1 MPWAF
6 GQRVRPV
13 VEGQRDVIGPSGPPQ
28 PWQQLRAQRCGLLLC
43 TMTASL
49 VGVGA
54 GVHDPHRSVEIAQGE
69 QPNCWDRLRPY
80 AAQLAF
86 AHA

>member
-1 MPWAF
+1 M
-6 GQRVRPV
+6 
-13 VEGQRDVIGPSGPPQ
+13 
-28 PWQQLRAQRCGLLLC
+28 
-43 TMTASL
+43 MTVSL

-54 GVHDPHRSVEIAQGE
+54 GVPDPHRSVEIAQGE
-69 QPNCWDRLRPY
+69 QSNGWDRLRPY

>member
-1 MPWAF
+1 
-6 GQRVRPV
+6 
-13 VEGQRDVIGPSGPPQ
+13 
-28 PWQQLRAQRCGLLLC
+28 
-43 TMTASL
+43 MTASL

-54 GVHDPHRSVEIAQGE
+54 DVHDPHRSVEIAQGE